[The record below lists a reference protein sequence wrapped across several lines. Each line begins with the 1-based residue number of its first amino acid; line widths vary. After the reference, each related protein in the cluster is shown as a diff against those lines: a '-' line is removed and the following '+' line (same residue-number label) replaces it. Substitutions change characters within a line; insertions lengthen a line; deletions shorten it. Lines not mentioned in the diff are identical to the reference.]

1 VRSFLGISSYYY
13 RKYIQNV
20 STIAA
25 PQTIVHSVRAEQ
37 IISDCMV
44 SVITRSTNEQSDT
57 TTVNVNNENQGTDA
71 HVSNTSDDGIN
82 RIITESNWIQ
92 QWTNEDLV
100 NHQNNDDTLLRT
112 VINLFRSNNLKSEIH
127 SSNQELR
134 ALLRQ

>member
-1 VRSFLGISSYYY
+1 
-13 RKYIQNV
+13 
-20 STIAA
+20 
-25 PQTIVHSVRAEQ
+25 
-37 IISDCMV
+37 MV

-57 TTVNVNNENQGTDA
+57 TTVNVNNEKQGTDA

-112 VINLFRSNNLKSEIH
+112 VINLFRSNNVKSEIR